1 MKRLCKK
8 LSFSLML
15 LALLALTGCDIAVL
29 NPVGLIAIR
38 ESKIIVFSTLFM
50 LCIVVPVMILIIA
63 FAIKYRA
70 GNKGAEYLPDWHH
83 STKMETVIWG
93 IPIVVVAILAIPL
106 TYGAFVWE
114 PSKPILS
121 DDSKAYGQYSPA
133 NYNPSQSFEPA
144 DYYGGE
150 RPIQVDVVALDWK
163 WLFIYPE
170 YGVASVNELYAPAG
184 RQVFLQ
190 LTAEDSINAFWV
202 PTLGTVLYA
211 MPQMNAKLHLYTDV
225 QGEFPGVSA
234 NYSGDGFAGMRFTWH
249 SVDKQGFED
258 WIAKLRASGN
268 SLNKE
273 SYLQLAKKSKNND
286 VEYFSETDKDLYYQ
300 IVNRCVVDGTI
311 CNEDLMRQAAAKTL
325 WGQICSVFD
334 PDQLVVN

>member
-1 MKRLCKK
+1 MKQLHKIGN
-8 LSFSLML
+8 LFLVL
-15 LALLALTGCDIAVL
+15 VALFALTGCDIAVL
-29 NPVGLIAIR
+29 NPAGLIAIR
-38 ESKIIVFSTLFM
+38 ESKVIVFATLFM
-50 LCIVVPVMILIIA
+50 LCIVVPVMILVVV

-70 GNKGAEYLPDWHH
+70 GNKQAEYLPDWHH
-83 STKMETVIWG
+83 STKMEAVIWG

-106 TYGAFVWE
+106 SYGAFVWE

-121 DDSKAYGQYSPA
+121 DESKAYSQYSPA
-133 NYNPSQSFEPA
+133 DYNPSKSFDA
-144 DYYGGE
+144 SDYYGGK

-184 RQVFLQ
+184 RQIFLQ

-211 MPQMNAKLHLYTDV
+211 MPQMNAKLHLYTDEK
-225 QGEFPGVSA
+225 GEFPGVSA

-249 SVDKQGFED
+249 SVENQDFED
-258 WIAKLRASGN
+258 WIAKLRASGKT
-268 SLNKE
+268 LDAD
-273 SYLQLAKKSKNND
+273 SYLQLAKKSKD
-286 VEYFSETDKDLYYQ
+286 HEIEYFGQTDNDLYYRV
-300 IVNRCVVDGTI
+300 VNRCVIEGTT
-311 CNEDLMRQAAAKTL
+311 CNEELMRMAAAKTL

-334 PDQLVVN
+334 PEQLAIN

>member
-1 MKRLCKK
+1 MTK
-8 LSFSLML
+8 LNKILGISLML
-15 LALLALTGCDIAVL
+15 AALLTLAGCDLTVL
-29 NPVGLIAIR
+29 NPAGLIAIR
-38 ESKIIVFSTLFM
+38 ESKVIIFATLFM
-50 LCIVVPVMILIIA
+50 LCIVVPVMILIVV

-70 GNKGAEYLPDWHH
+70 GNKKAEYLPDWHH
-83 STKMETVIWG
+83 STKLEAIIWG

-106 TYGAFVWE
+106 SYGTFVWE

-121 DDSKAYGQYSPA
+121 DDSKAYSQYSPA
-133 NYNPSQSFEPA
+133 TYNPAQSFEAA

-150 RPIQVDVVALDWK
+150 RPLQVDVVALDWK

-211 MPQMNAKLHLYTDV
+211 MPQMNAKLHLYTDAK
-225 QGEFPGVSA
+225 GEFPGVSA

-249 SVDKQGFED
+249 SVDMSDFES
-258 WIAKLRASGN
+258 WIEKARASGKVLDGKN
-268 SLNKE
+268 
-273 SYLQLAKKSKNND
+273 YLQLAKKSKENE
-286 VEYFSETDKDLYYQ
+286 VEYFGSTDKDLYYRV
-300 IVNRCVVDGTI
+300 VNRCVVEGTT
-311 CNEDLMRQAAAKTL
+311 CNEELMRLAAAKTL

-334 PDQLVVN
+334 PEQLIVN

>member
-1 MKRLCKK
+1 MKQLHKII
-8 LSFSLML
+8 SLFL
-15 LALLALTGCDIAVL
+15 VLGALFTLTGCDIAVL
-29 NPVGLIAIR
+29 NPAGLIAIR
-38 ESKIIVFSTLFM
+38 ESKVIVFATLFM
-50 LCIVVPVMILIIA
+50 LCIVVPVMILIVA

-70 GNKGAEYLPDWHH
+70 GNKKSEYLPDWHH
-83 STKMETVIWG
+83 STKMEAVIWG

-106 TYGAFVWE
+106 SYGTFVWE

-121 DDSKAYGQYSPA
+121 DDSKAYSQYSPA
-133 NYNPSQSFEPA
+133 DYNPAKSFEAA
-144 DYYGGE
+144 DYYGGK
-150 RPIQVDVVALDWK
+150 RPLHVDVVALDWK

-211 MPQMNAKLHLYTDV
+211 MPQMNAKLHLYTDEK
-225 QGEFPGVSA
+225 GEFPGVSA

-249 SVDKQGFED
+249 SVDAQGFED
-258 WIAKLRASGN
+258 WIAKVRTSDKVLDRD
-268 SLNKE
+268 
-273 SYLQLAKKSKNND
+273 SYLQLAKKSKD
-286 VEYFSETDKDLYYQ
+286 HAVEHFGKADNDLYYHV
-300 IVNRCVVDGTI
+300 VNRCVAEGAV
-311 CNEDLMRQAAAKTL
+311 CNEELMRMAAAKTL

-334 PDQLVVN
+334 PEQLAIN

>member
-1 MKRLCKK
+1 MKWLKK
-8 LSFSLML
+8 IASLS
-15 LALLALTGCDIAVL
+15 LALAALLTLSGCDIAVL
-29 NPVGLIAIR
+29 NPAGLIAIR
-38 ESKIIVFSTLFM
+38 ESKVIVFSTLFM
-50 LCIVVPVMILIIA
+50 LCIVVPVMILIVV

-70 GNKGAEYLPDWHH
+70 SNKRAEYLPDWHH

-121 DDSKAYGQYSPA
+121 DDSKAYSQYSPA
-133 NYNPSQSFEPA
+133 SYNPSQSFEA
-144 DYYGGE
+144 SDYYGGA
-150 RPIQVDVVALDWK
+150 RPLQVDVVALDWK

-211 MPQMNAKLHLYTDV
+211 MPQMNAKLHLYTDEK
-225 QGEFPGVSA
+225 GEFPGVSA
-234 NYSGDGFAGMRFTWH
+234 NYSGDGFAGMRFSWH
-249 SVDKQGFED
+249 SVETQEFED
-258 WIAKLRASGN
+258 WIAKLRASGKKLDAQN
-268 SLNKE
+268 
-273 SYLQLAKKSKNND
+273 YLQLAKKSKDNAI
-286 VEYFSETDKDLYYQ
+286 EYFAETDNDLYYQ
-300 IVNRCVVDGTI
+300 IVNRCVVEGTT
-311 CNEDLMRQAAAKTL
+311 CNEDLMRLAAAKTL

-334 PDQLVVN
+334 PEQLAIN